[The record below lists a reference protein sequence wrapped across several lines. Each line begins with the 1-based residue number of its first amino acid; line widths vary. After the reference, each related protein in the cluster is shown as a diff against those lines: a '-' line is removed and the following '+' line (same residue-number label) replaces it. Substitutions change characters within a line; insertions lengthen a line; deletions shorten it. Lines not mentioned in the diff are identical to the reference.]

1 MELVVIILI
10 AIISVL
16 IDFVLIFLDIIN
28 YINVTPLMLLSV
40 LFGGGIISI
49 ICLIVSII
57 CELIC
62 IHKGG
67 NI

>member
-40 LFGGGIISI
+40 LFGGGVISILCLIISI
-49 ICLIVSII
+49 VY
-57 CELIC
+57 ELIC
-62 IHKGG
+62 IHRR
-67 NI
+67 

>member
-40 LFGGGIISI
+40 LLVGGVISILCLIISI
-49 ICLIVSII
+49 VY
-57 CELIC
+57 ELIC
-62 IHKGG
+62 IHRR
-67 NI
+67 

>member
-49 ICLIVSII
+49 LCLIISIVY
-57 CELIC
+57 ELIC
-62 IHKGG
+62 IYRR
-67 NI
+67 

>member
-10 AIISVL
+10 AIISLL

-49 ICLIVSII
+49 LCLIISIVY
-57 CELIC
+57 ELIC
-62 IHKGG
+62 IYRR
-67 NI
+67 